1 MITQTGLKNR
11 HFWMITQ
18 TGLNWV
24 SLRCTG
30 FGLIGRRH
38 LKSPGNRIF
47 FLQTWEYIM
56 FLNNKIIFLGIVFN
70 DFYVIKHFLK
80 LCGGWLR
87 LPLLWRK
94 SRQTLPRSNIEH
106 TYVQVH
112 SSPSLEFVC
121 SKKVFILHFSGNV
134 DQVDVTKQ
142 LKIGSVCKVVRS
154 DFFAAN
160 TSSLENPEYTTH
172 YDMKRKEGTWK
183 T

>member
-38 LKSPGNRIF
+38 LKSPGNIIF

-94 SRQTLPRSNIEH
+94 SRQTFPRSNIEH

-121 SKKVFILHFSGNV
+121 SKKVFSCIFPAICSKTTKDGVSLQSGP
-134 DQVDVTKQ
+134 
-142 LKIGSVCKVVRS
+142 VRRL
-154 DFFAAN
+154 FQRCAAN
-160 TSSLENPEYTTH
+160 TFSRHALNLI
-172 YDMKRKEGTWK
+172 
-183 T
+183 